1 MINLA
6 LNRNIESLLNNRKR
20 APLQSRVEQGI
31 QNRSPKQI
39 NQLGNSIKYDLKS
52 RHCPPNYVC
61 TFVGMVLHTDER
73 YGVVASRFGEHLLLA
88 DTSRPTL

>member
-1 MINLA
+1 MVNLA
-6 LNRNIESLLNNRKR
+6 LNRNTESLLNNRKR

-39 NQLGNSIKYDLKS
+39 NQLGDSIKYDLKF
-52 RHCPPNYVC
+52 RHCPNYVC

-73 YGVVASRFGEHLLLA
+73 YGVVASRFGEYLFLA